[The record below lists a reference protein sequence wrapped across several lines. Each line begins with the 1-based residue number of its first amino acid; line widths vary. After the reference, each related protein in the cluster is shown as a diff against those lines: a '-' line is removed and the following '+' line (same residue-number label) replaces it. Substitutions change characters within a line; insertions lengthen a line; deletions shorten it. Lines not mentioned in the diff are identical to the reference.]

1 MVSWTSIIAGYVQND
16 RARDAVRIFKE
27 LLVEESGSLES
38 EDGVFVDSVLLGC
51 VVSAFSKLG
60 WRGVTEG
67 VHGLVIKRGFERCV
81 GVGNTLMDAYA
92 KFGEMGVA
100 KVFDGMN
107 ESDHY
112 FWNSVIAEYAQNGLS
127 AEAFS
132 VFGDMVKSG
141 NFRYNAVIM
150 DWSFRSFAAGEVHTS
165 SGMLYNES
173 VQLKR
178 FGLSSFDIVL
188 RFSVYL
194 KNSIFGP
201 YLKNC
206 LCIGPKS

>member
-1 MVSWTSIIAGYVQND
+1 MASCNLYIAMH
-16 RARDAVRIFKE
+16 
-27 LLVEESGSLES
+27 
-38 EDGVFVDSVLLGC
+38 
-51 VVSAFSKLG
+51 
-60 WRGVTEG
+60 T
-67 VHGLVIKRGFERCV
+67 
-81 GVGNTLMDAYA
+81 
-92 KFGEMGVA
+92 
-100 KVFDGMN
+100 
-107 ESDHY
+107 
-112 FWNSVIAEYAQNGLS
+112 
-127 AEAFS
+127 